1 MNKTVMILSN
11 SNVIKKKLQELCK
24 KKMAR
29 ENMAL
34 QKELDEQLKMLQD
47 LQAKESNLLNMK
59 LQQRKKK
66 KQIKKLGGDAM
77 DKAQMEEAAKKG
89 REEFEN
95 LGKIYVDERKRQQ
108 DQIQDR
114 MMARL
119 NEKTKIEEEKQKAL
133 EEEE

>member
-1 MNKTVMILSN
+1 
-11 SNVIKKKLQELCK
+11 
-24 KKMAR
+24 
-29 ENMAL
+29 
-34 QKELDEQLKMLQD
+34 MLQD

-119 NEKTKIEEEKQKAL
+119 NEKTKVEEEKQKAL